1 MSIDVDR
8 VIAMEAPEFG
18 AWVDSLTPVDV
29 RKLSGPDRER
39 LLDHVFGGIPRG
51 FQADKAVG
59 RSARV
64 TFLITADSQP
74 NLVYAVVI
82 KDGIC
87 HTEKDPTDRG
97 GGTLRLGLLEF
108 LRLITGRSN
117 PVKMVLLGKIAVSGD
132 LSQVMAFPKWF
143 HMPR

>member
-8 VIAMEAPEFG
+8 VIAMEAREFG
-18 AWVDSLTPVDV
+18 AWVDSLTQTEV
-29 RKLSGPDRER
+29 RSVSGPGRER

-51 FQADKAVG
+51 FQADRAVG

-64 TFLITADSQP
+64 TFRITADSQP
-74 NLVYAVVI
+74 DLAYAVVI
-82 KDGIC
+82 EDGIC
-87 HTEKDPTDRG
+87 HTEKEPTDRG

-117 PVKMVLLGKIAVSGD
+117 PVKMVVFGKIAVSGD